1 MGDRNTT
8 AGQTNKAG
16 PSDGTLTPDKVFV
29 AVPTTDSKAQTSIAM
44 DGFELGRRSSTQ
56 RFTQCS
62 ESGAPPQEQSC
73 DDRLLEKRPF
83 GLFTAQACDWCSGLL
98 HYCGTKLSLLEEES
112 HHARS
117 GWNASRAQQSGRH
130 SVTCRLFFFGARRQL
145 GRGRKLRR

>member
-83 GLFTAQACDWCSGLL
+83 GLFTAQVVKTVEEAL
-98 HYCGTKLSLLEEES
+98 GTQPRDS
-112 HHARS
+112 ARS
-117 GWNASRAQQSGRH
+117 IG
-130 SVTCRLFFFGARRQL
+130 SVW
-145 GRGRKLRR
+145 